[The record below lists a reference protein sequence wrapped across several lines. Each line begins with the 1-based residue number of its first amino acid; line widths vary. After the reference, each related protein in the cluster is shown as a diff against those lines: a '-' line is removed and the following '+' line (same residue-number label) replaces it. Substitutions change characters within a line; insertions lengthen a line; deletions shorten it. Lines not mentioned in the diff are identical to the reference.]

1 MKVSILLP
9 YKENYSPTYP
19 GAVSIFVSS
28 TNKLSKYKN
37 EVIIYGSTSHKK
49 KLSKN
54 YVNID
59 LKRKIL
65 RSQSKEYVSKFLEIQ
80 KKINPDIIE
89 IHNRPIYIE
98 QLVQLKSNLVLYFHN
113 DPITMI
119 GSKSVNERVNLL
131 NTCSKIIFNSE
142 WSKKQFLKDLKNFYH
157 KSKKLEVIHQSTNKT
172 KIDLSKKEKL
182 ITFVGKLNSAK
193 GYDIFGEA
201 ITKILNKYPNWNS
214 LVIGDE
220 PREKIILSH
229 KNLKNLGFQNH
240 KKVLETFKKSS
251 IAVAC
256 SRWEEPFGRT
266 SLEAASRGCAVIIS
280 NRGGLPET
288 ITNGIILRNLRSK
301 TLFDAIENL
310 IIDKK
315 KLKLLQK
322 ESIRNF
328 YLTDKFISKRIDN
341 YRESITKK
349 IIINFE
355 KNKLKNRI
363 KILHVTNFNE
373 RHNGRLFYNTGK
385 RLNNG
390 FIRLNHSVL
399 EFSDRDIVSYY
410 RNINDLNGS
419 KRLNKKLLE
428 VISNYVPDI
437 LILGHADLIKKE
449 TLEYIKKNYP
459 NIKMAQWFLDRMDSE
474 WINNKKRFLD
484 KIDLMDASFCTTD
497 PKSLKLNKKH
507 KVFYMPNPVDES
519 FERLE
524 NYKNKFFNNDVF
536 FAMSHGVHRGIL
548 KKGKF
553 DQRETFINELV
564 DITPNIR
571 FDLYGMNNIQP
582 IWADNYLLAI
592 SQCKIGLNLSQG
604 KPAKYYSSDRFS
616 QLIGNGLLVMIDENT
631 KIGNFFTKDEIIL
644 YKNVNDLSEKIIK
657 FSNDNI
663 LRNKIARQGK
673 KKYFKY
679 FNSTNIA
686 EFIINKSF
694 NIKKKYF
701 WESIN

>member
-1 MKVSILLP
+1 MKISILLP

-28 TNKLSKYKN
+28 TNKLSKYRKD
-37 EVIIYGSTSHKK
+37 VTIYGSTDHKK
-49 KLSKN
+49 KLSSN
-54 YVNID
+54 YVNIE
-59 LKRKIL
+59 LKKRIL

-80 KKINPDIIE
+80 KTIKPDIIE
-89 IHNRPIYIE
+89 IHNRPIYVD
-98 QLVQLKSNLVLYFHN
+98 QLVQLKTNLVLYFHN
-113 DPITMI
+113 DPISMI
-119 GSKSVNERVNLL
+119 GSKSINERVNLL
-131 NTCSKIIFNSE
+131 TTCSKIIFNSE
-142 WSKKQFLKDLKNFYH
+142 WSKKQFLKNLKSFYH

-172 KIDLSKKEKL
+172 KVDLDKKENL
-182 ITFVGKLNSAK
+182 ISFVGKLNSAK
-193 GYDIFGEA
+193 GYDIFCKA
-201 ITKILNKYPNWNS
+201 IIKVLNKYPQWKS

-220 PREKIILSH
+220 PREQINVTH

-240 KKVLETFKKSS
+240 KKVLQTFKKSS

-288 ITNGIILRNLRSK
+288 ITNGIILRNLK
-301 TLFDAIENL
+301 PITLFEAIDNL
-310 IIDKK
+310 IKDSK
-315 KLKLLQK
+315 KLKKLQK
-322 ESIRNF
+322 DSIKNF
-328 YLTDKFISKRIDN
+328 YLTDILISKKIDL
-341 YRESITKK
+341 YREIIVKK
-349 IIINFE
+349 LNVSFDRD
-355 KNKLKNRI
+355 KLKHKI

-385 RLNNG
+385 RINNG

-410 RNINDLNGS
+410 RNLNDLNGS

-459 NIKMAQWFLDRMDSE
+459 NIKMAQWFLDRMDSQ

-497 PKSLKLNKKH
+497 PKSLNLNKKH
-507 KVFYMPNPVDES
+507 NVFYMPNPVDQS

-524 NYKNKFFNNDVF
+524 NYKNKHFNNDVF

-553 DQRETFINELV
+553 DERETFINQLIN
-564 DITPNIR
+564 ITPNIR

-604 KPAKYYSSDRFS
+604 KAAKYYSSDRFS
-616 QLIGNGLLVMIDENT
+616 QLIGNGLLVMIDEKT
-631 KIGNFFTKDEIIL
+631 KIGNFFSKDEIVL
-644 YKNVNDLSEKIIK
+644 YRNVHDLSEKIIK
-657 FSNDNI
+657 YSNDNH
-663 LRNKIARQGK
+663 LRNKIAKNGK
-673 KKYFKY
+673 KKYFRY

-694 NIKKKYF
+694 GIKKKYF
-701 WESIN
+701 WENIN